1 MRARNFNKQVLFYET
16 SEADDGFGGQTTTT
30 SLLFTTWAKVETI
43 KGSHTIKN
51 LGLNY
56 TNLNLK
62 ITIRNRDDIQSRTLF
77 CKYRDEDYAITSYP
91 INDNFGDSFISF
103 IATKQ

>member
-1 MRARNFNKQVLFYET
+1 MRARNFNKRVLFYET
-16 SEADDGFGGQTTTT
+16 TGVDDGFGGETVSTA
-30 SLLFTTWAKVETI
+30 LLFTTWAKIETI
-43 KGSHTIKN
+43 KGSNTIKN

-62 ITIRNRDDIQSRTLF
+62 ITIRDRDDIQSRTLF
-77 CKYRDEDYAITSYP
+77 CRYRGCDYAITSYP
-91 INDNFGDSFISF
+91 INNNFEDNFISF